1 MYNGADLM
9 FLFEKGLSLTIRGR
23 YYNSNTNFPFS
34 SVSTQKR
41 SKDGEWLQNNKSSLT
56 TLILD
61 FKFLF
66 NQ

>member
-1 MYNGADLM
+1 MYNGVDLM

-41 SKDGEWLQNNKSSLT
+41 SKDGEWLQNNK
-56 TLILD
+56 
-61 FKFLF
+61 
-66 NQ
+66 